1 MIDPES
7 LSKDQRLLLLTCHPD
22 TVEVGSQTP
31 DWLVDECVAMGLIKR
46 VGNTGAI
53 RLTMEGE
60 QARAALL
67 A

>member
-1 MIDPES
+1 MVDPQS
-7 LSKDQRLLLLTCHPD
+7 LSKDQRLLVLACHPD
-22 TVEVGSQTP
+22 TVEVGGHAP
-31 DWLVDECVAMGLIKR
+31 DWLVDECVALGLIKR